1 LFADRGIRVKAL
13 CPGRFNTPLL
23 LVLFAMHKKK
33 AQRRRAHL
41 PMGFGEAADIANGAL
56 FLASD
61 DSRYVNAATFMVDGG
76 ASGAY
81 LTPE

>member
-1 LFADRGIRVKAL
+1 
-13 CPGRFNTPLL
+13 
-23 LVLFAMHKKK
+23 
-33 AQRRRAHL
+33 
-41 PMGFGEAADIANGAL
+41 MGFGEAADIANGAL